1 MSSGGLGQST
11 DPLKLFGGAGMY
23 QHRFVITTFASLAL
37 VSFTGCA
44 TKKYV
49 NRTVAP
55 IDQRVGAA
63 ERKASEQGTQLE
75 ALENES
81 SKTRERV
88 GDLDNNLKQ
97 TNERV
102 GQVDQKAGQAQQ
114 TASAAQQSASQAMT
128 AANDA
133 QNQAKAVGKYV
144 DNITTYKMNKEGAV
158 LFRSGSA
165 NLGDEGK
172 KMLDDLASQV
182 ANQQRYVIEIQGF
195 ADSTGNKYNNVLL
208 SQRRADAVVRYL
220 TVEHKIPLRFVH
232 VLGVGADAPV
242 ADNKTRQGRSQ
253 NRRVEVRVFAPEGGS
268 TAMNT
273 NSSAASSGVQQ

>member
-1 MSSGGLGQST
+1 
-11 DPLKLFGGAGMY
+11 MY

-49 NRTVAP
+49 NRQISP

-63 ERKASEQGTQLE
+63 ERKAGEQGTQLE

-88 GDLDNNLKQ
+88 GDLDSNLKQ

-102 GQVDQKAGQAQQ
+102 GQVDAKAGEAQQ
-114 TASAAQQSASQAMT
+114 TASAAQQSAGQAMT
-128 AANDA
+128 AANEA

-144 DNITTYKMNKEGAV
+144 DNITTYKLNKEGAV

-165 NLGDEGK
+165 VLGDDGK
-172 KMLDDLASQV
+172 KILDDLASQV

-195 ADSTGNKYNNVLL
+195 ADATGNKYNNVML
-208 SQRRADAVVRYL
+208 SQRRADTVVRYL
-220 TVEHKIPLRFVH
+220 TVEHKIPLRMVH
-232 VLGVGADAPV
+232 VLGVGAESPV

-253 NRRVEVRVFAPEGGS
+253 NRRVEVRVFAPEAGS
-268 TAMNT
+268 QAMNT
-273 NSSAASSGVQQ
+273 NNGSSTASSGVQQ

>member
-1 MSSGGLGQST
+1 
-11 DPLKLFGGAGMY
+11 MY

-63 ERKASEQGTQLE
+63 ERKAGEQGTQIE

-114 TASAAQQSASQAMT
+114 TATAAQQSASQAMS

-165 NLGDEGK
+165 TLGDDGK

-195 ADSTGNKYNNVLL
+195 ADATGNKYNNVLL

-232 VLGVGADAPV
+232 VLGVGAESPV

-253 NRRVEVRVFAPEGGS
+253 NRRVEVRVFAPEAGS
-268 TAMNT
+268 TAMNA
-273 NSSAASSGVQQ
+273 NPPAASSGVQQ